1 MDIAGC
7 SVDNEIQVVAPVA
20 GSATL
25 VASAAGMDESG
36 VMPSSP
42 SQVDM
47 SVLQELP
54 EELRADIV
62 GLLPA
67 HTRPSCRSDSPKVTP
82 ETLREWL
89 NLDHSRAT
97 EPALEHKLWAGSPPH
112 WVDRF
117 KLSHRLIS
125 NILAEM
131 YFRSGST
138 GKLSSIL
145 QCLVSQPQLLA
156 ASDEGV

>member
-7 SVDNEIQVVAPVA
+7 STDNEIQVVAPVA

-25 VASAAGMDESG
+25 VASAVGMDESG

-54 EELRADIV
+54 EELRADIL

-67 HTRPSCRSDSPKVTP
+67 HTRPSCRSDSPKT
-82 ETLREWL
+82 
-89 NLDHSRAT
+89 HQSFGA
-97 EPALEHKLWAGSPPH
+97 EP
-112 WVDRF
+112 
-117 KLSHRLIS
+117 
-125 NILAEM
+125 
-131 YFRSGST
+131 ST
-138 GKLSSIL
+138 GSNVPAMVPTHNIDDAGGILLCPEASLLSPIL
-145 QCLVSQPQLLA
+145 DPLYIFFCNPFSPA
-156 ASDEGV
+156 F